1 MSREGALD
9 RRQLFTLAGA
19 ALTAGLAPAGAR
31 AQAKTIR
38 LGVLRLASA
47 GPVFI
52 AYEKGYFTDEGLTV
66 ELKFFDA
73 AQPIAVAVTSGDVDL
88 GVPAFTGG
96 LFNLAGKGQMKVI
109 AAQSRE
115 EPGYP
120 LIAYLASKKAYDAG
134 LKTLAD
140 LRGKSIG
147 ITQIG
152 SSFHY
157 SMALLAKKLGFP
169 ISEVRLQPLQS
180 LSNVSS
186 ALIGGSI
193 EAALLP
199 ATVSQPLVDK
209 GEAVRLGF
217 VGDETPWQLGALF
230 AATKFLGGDRDAVA
244 RFVRAYQKG
253 CRDYHDVLLK
263 KGPDGKLAHGPE
275 AEALLAAIAKH
286 VNQPVEVVAKSLAFV
301 ERDGRLLLDS
311 VADQIE
317 FYQSQGMVDKGFT
330 VKDIVDTSFVP
341 PVG

>member
-1 MSREGALD
+1 MPLEGALH
-9 RRQLFTLAGA
+9 RRSLLALLGA
-19 ALTAGLAPAGAR
+19 SSLAGLAPAL

-47 GPVFI
+47 GAVFI
-52 AYEKGYFTDEGLTV
+52 ATEKGYFTDEGLAV

-88 GVPAFTGG
+88 GVTAFTGG

-120 LIAYLASKKAYDAG
+120 LIAYLASNKAHDAG

-209 GEAVRLGF
+209 GEAGRPGL
-217 VGDETPWQLGALF
+217 VGERAPPEPGAPLF
-230 AATKFLGGDRDAVA
+230 PAKFPRGEPHRG
-244 RFVRAYQKG
+244 
-253 CRDYHDVLLK
+253 
-263 KGPDGKLAHGPE
+263 
-275 AEALLAAIAKH
+275 
-286 VNQPVEVVAKSLAFV
+286 
-301 ERDGRLLLDS
+301 
-311 VADQIE
+311 
-317 FYQSQGMVDKGFT
+317 
-330 VKDIVDTSFVP
+330 
-341 PVG
+341 